1 MIEKPLL
8 SAAVVAL
15 TSVLLGGCRAEPE
28 PRVATPEPTVHHMHT
43 RPSDGMVVI
52 YVPAGEFVMGS
63 TGEDVDYA
71 LQLCN
76 EAYGNC

>member
-1 MIEKPLL
+1 
-8 SAAVVAL
+8 
-15 TSVLLGGCRAEPE
+15 
-28 PRVATPEPTVHHMHT
+28 
-43 RPSDGMVVI
+43 MVVI